1 MNGSMTNRQEHRH
14 EVDRFLQKHFPIH
27 NWALSLPQGSGMET
41 YFAQGNEQCYF
52 VKVGASVERYMVM
65 AEIGLTP
72 PLVAYGQ
79 MESGSSIIVQPLIT
93 GRKPSSQDYREKLES
108 VARIIHTM
116 HSHPRLREI
125 LQAPSS
131 ALYKEAGLRALHSLR
146 QRWERHRADIPNVAQ
161 FVDNSLDELTQQVL
175 QFSGEGL
182 VASHNDI
189 CNANWL
195 FAPDGNIYLLDFE
208 SLSMDDP
215 ACDLGALLWWYYPPD
230 LRGRFLEIAGYS
242 NDDEFK
248 LRMRVRMAL
257 HCLSITL
264 PREQSFDSFH
274 PEDYE
279 EALDDFRAIL
289 DGREN
294 PQGYLA

>member
-1 MNGSMTNRQEHRH
+1 
-14 EVDRFLQKHFPIH
+14 
-27 NWALSLPQGSGMET
+27 
-41 YFAQGNEQCYF
+41 
-52 VKVGASVERYMVM
+52 M

-72 PLVAYGQ
+72 PLLAYGQ
-79 MESGSSIIVQPLIT
+79 LESGSSIIVQPLIP
-93 GRKPSSQDYREKLES
+93 GRKPSRRDFQEQLES
-108 VARIIHTM
+108 VAVIVNAM
-116 HSHPRLREI
+116 HHHPRVRQVLP
-125 LQAPSS
+125 APASS
-131 ALYKEAGLRALHSLR
+131 LYKEAGLRALISLR
-146 QRWERHRADIPNVAQ
+146 QRWKRHGAEAPKAAE
-161 FVDNSLDELTQQVL
+161 FVDSSLDELNQRINR
-175 QFSGEGL
+175 FSGGGL

-195 FAPDGNIYLLDFE
+195 FAPDGKIYLVDFE

-230 LRGRFLEIAGYS
+230 LRGKFLEIAGYPD
-242 NDDEFK
+242 DDEFN

-264 PREQSFDSFH
+264 PREQSFDSFN
-274 PEDYE
+274 PERYH

-289 DGREN
+289 SGREN